1 MDIEKSQNARQ
12 EAMKDRKICMSSPNI
27 ADDGGGK
34 LDSYL
39 TDTIF
44 ITGTALNSEKDNQSI
59 NLL

>member
-1 MDIEKSQNARQ
+1 
-12 EAMKDRKICMSSPNI
+12 MKDRKICMPSPNI

-34 LDSYL
+34 HDSYL

-59 NLL
+59 NLV